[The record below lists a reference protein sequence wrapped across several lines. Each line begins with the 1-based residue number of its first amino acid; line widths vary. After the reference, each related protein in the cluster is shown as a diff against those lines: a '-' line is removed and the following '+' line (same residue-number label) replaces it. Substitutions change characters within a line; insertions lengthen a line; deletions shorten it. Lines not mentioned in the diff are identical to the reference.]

1 MHVLIYEDACAMKWN
16 DNLKWDRKVYETH
29 GNDGDFLVVN
39 GNAMCLHV
47 N

>member
-1 MHVLIYEDACAMKWN
+1 MQGEMKWN
-16 DNLKWDRKVYETH
+16 DNGMWNGWKVYETH

>member
-1 MHVLIYEDACAMKWN
+1 MKWN
-16 DNLKWDRKVYETH
+16 DNGMWNGWKVYEIY

-39 GNAMCLHV
+39 GNVMCLYV

>member
-1 MHVLIYEDACAMKWN
+1 MLMNACDLFVVSECMCKAGNAMG
-16 DNLKWDRKVYETH
+16 TH